1 MKYVGMPA
9 GMWALFAASFRAQ
22 LTGVLG
28 YDRAAAERIT
38 KAAHGEYR
46 ALIARLPDFEPGD
59 RFQMNIV
66 SCAML
71 AGFLLSLPARP
82 PVARVEKYY
91 HDAMMI
97 PAMRWFCR
105 VSGKRKF
112 SDGDVRGMRAT
123 AALRPV

>member
-1 MKYVGMPA
+1 MKYAGLPL
-9 GMWALFAASFRAQ
+9 GMWLLFRRSFQKNLTDALGLDPAEARPVTGRAGAKYREIIAK
-22 LTGVLG
+22 LP
-28 YDRAAAERIT
+28 AFER
-38 KAAHGEYR
+38 
-46 ALIARLPDFEPGD
+46 GD
-59 RFQMNIV
+59 RFRMNIV